1 MAMVGAPSAG
11 GDLGSSAPAP
21 GPHAGAPPADVLFT
35 LTATG
40 ATLAADTLTL
50 TGVADAAL
58 FSTADSQTGIY
69 TTGATCACF
78 RPAYSTSI
86 VSFLTTCQLSLGVDV
101 YADVPYL
108 LPQATLICHVQ
119 LGLPG

>member
-1 MAMVGAPSAG
+1 MVGAPSAG

-21 GPHAGAPPADVLFT
+21 GPQAGAPPADVLFT

-58 FSTADSQTGIY
+58 FSTADRQTGIY
-69 TTGATCACF
+69 TTGATCARF
-78 RPAYSTSI
+78 RPACSALT
-86 VSFLTTCQLSLGVDV
+86 VSFLTNRLGMDV
-101 YADVPYL
+101 YADVPHL
-108 LPQATLICHVQ
+108 LPQATTVCHVQ
-119 LGLPG
+119 HRLLG